1 MTKHAHDG
9 GVRVREDLHVTEQH
23 FVGTGMLG
31 EYLRRALARE
41 RRVAGPVTIADLELF
56 SSTFRDLAD
65 PDVMDQAWQ

>member
-1 MTKHAHDG
+1 MADILIRDVPDDVLLAVDAAAKA
-9 GVRVREDLHVTEQH
+9 
-23 FVGTGMLG
+23 LG
-31 EYLRRALARE
+31 LSRSEYLRRALARE